1 MPEAVAGIADAE
13 EAADLTALGPE
24 GHIPR
29 SATLRILGYAPSFA
43 NGILTLSIS

>member
-24 GHIPR
+24 GHPR
-29 SATLRILGYAPSFA
+29 IRNVADLGICPLF
-43 NGILTLSIS
+43 